1 MIRPGLS
8 LAILRVLGG
17 GLALSLMIGEA
28 IRTWETGRP
37 WPFWFDDYWSG
48 GLLLVGAI
56 LMARPTPL
64 RSHLFIAG
72 WAACLGMLF
81 GSFFG
86 KVYDPGGSDP
96 GNFDLGFL
104 TILIGMAFA
113 TALIGLVWSLFDVAR
128 K

>member
-1 MIRPGLS
+1 
-8 LAILRVLGG
+8 
-17 GLALSLMIGEA
+17 
-28 IRTWETGRP
+28 
-37 WPFWFDDYWSG
+37 
-48 GLLLVGAI
+48 
-56 LMARPTPL
+56 MARPTPL

-86 KVYDPGGSDP
+86 KIYSPERSDP

-113 TALIGLVWSLFDVAR
+113 TALIGLVWSLFEVAR